1 MSKLKILAVCGF
13 GVGSS
18 MILKMKI
25 DEVLK
30 ENGLSAE
37 VFTAD
42 IGSAASTPCDI
53 VFTST
58 ELLKGISERV
68 KVPVIA
74 IKNFTNKKEIEE
86 KGLGTIKDI
95 LDSK

>member
-1 MSKLKILAVCGF
+1 LTSKLKVMAVCGF

-30 ENGLSAE
+30 ANNIDAD

-42 IGSAASTPCDI
+42 VGSAVSTPCNI
-53 VFTST
+53 IFTSK
-58 ELLKGISERV
+58 ELYKGISEKA

-74 IKNFTNKKEIEE
+74 IKNFTNKQEIEE
-86 KGLGTIKDI
+86 KGLEPIKKI
-95 LDSK
+95 LNS

>member
-1 MSKLKILAVCGF
+1 MSKIKVLTVCGF

-30 ENGLSAE
+30 SNAINAE

-42 IGSAASTPCDI
+42 VGSATSTPCDVI
-53 VFTST
+53 FTSK
-58 ELLKGISERV
+58 ELEKGISEKV

-74 IKNFTNKKEIEE
+74 IKNFIDKKEIEE
-86 KGLGTIKDI
+86 KGLQI
-95 LDSK
+95 LKEIMNK